1 VAHVNRITGWG
12 NFGLGASF
20 RQVKV
25 SSLLTLDADH
35 RAIGDSLVCLSV
47 QRDTDRKAGR
57 AIVPND
63 LNDCHAAGPLSNG
76 FQALFSESSV
86 AHPDCSKS
94 RHLKHFLEAKRAPQP
109 GVCGGPSPGEIGW
122 GCHFLGRQAA
132 KRRLVYALCDH
143 DNRTLSVRLPTR
155 ERKSNLTG
163 HDGKPC
169 GGRERPGTLQPAN
182 PGLTSGLPRVRE
194 GLSRAR
200 GQVRTLFP
208 FAGTLCGLANDIILY

>member
-1 VAHVNRITGWG
+1 MY
-12 NFGLGASF
+12 FSGLSGRSF
-20 RQVKV
+20 RQTKV

-63 LNDCHAAGPLSNG
+63 LNAADCLAAGPLSNG

-132 KRRLVYALCDH
+132 KRRPVTHYAITIIERCLFGSRHENEKLIEAVD
-143 DNRTLSVRLPTR
+143 RT
-155 ERKSNLTG
+155 G
-163 HDGKPC
+163 DGKL
-169 GGRERPGTLQPAN
+169 GRKKLR
-182 PGLTSGLPRVRE
+182 R
-194 GLSRAR
+194 RAR
-200 GQVRTLFP
+200 NVVSRRRL
-208 FAGTLCGLANDIILY
+208 LLALKSPALRG